1 MPTPV
6 ITIAQMRAWEQ
17 ATWATGVS
25 EESVMRR
32 AGQALARCAMRM
44 TRPGDEILILAGK
57 GHNGDDARF
66 ATDDLPD
73 RRVRVVNVTDPAAAL
88 AEVTGFTGA
97 LIVDGLFGIGLS
109 RPLAGDWLRLID
121 TLNRS
126 RVPILAVD
134 VPSGLNADTGEPLGD
149 AVRAT
154 TTLTFGAVKPGL
166 VKPRASAFVGRL
178 EVAADIGLVPCPF
191 QSELNWTLPEDFA
204 HFPPPRPSEGHKGT
218 FGHLAIFAGSQGY
231 HGAAVLAARGALR
244 AMPGLVTVFTTER
257 VYPMV
262 AAQLAQP
269 MVHPWVEATPLPTS
283 CSAILIGP
291 GLAGVDLPKS
301 FIQEA
306 IRLWGESPLP
316 VIADASAL
324 GWLPSGPT
332 ASGALRL
339 ITPHPGEAAKMLGL
353 TTASVIADRASAV
366 QQIARSW
373 GNCWVVLKGR
383 QTLVGRSDGPL
394 FVNSSGNPDLGQ
406 GGSGDVLAGYLGGWL
421 AQHRF
426 QMDPGLVI
434 RHAVWQH
441 GHTADVLS
449 ARSRAW
455 EMADLIALL
464 GNAEQPGPP
473 FQTALSATSSETL
486 TD

>member
-32 AGQALARCAMRM
+32 AGQAVAHCALRM
-44 TRPGDEILILAGK
+44 TCPGDEILILAGK

-66 ATDDLPD
+66 AAEHLAN
-73 RRVRVVNVTDPAAAL
+73 RRVRVVNVTDPAVVVAN
-88 AEVTGFTGA
+88 VTGFRGT

-109 RPLAGDWLRLID
+109 RPLAGDWLPLIEA
-121 TLNRS
+121 LNQS
-126 RVPILAVD
+126 RIPILAVD

-154 TTLTFGAVKPGL
+154 TTLTFGAVKQGL
-166 VKPRASAFVGRL
+166 PHPQATPFVGRL

-191 QSELNWTLPEDFA
+191 QSEVNWTLPEDFA
-204 HFPPPRPSEGHKGT
+204 RFPPPRPSEGHKGT

-231 HGAAVLAARGALR
+231 HGAAVLAAQGALR
-244 AMPGLVTVFTTER
+244 AMPGLVSVFTTER

-269 MVHPWVEATPLPTS
+269 MVHPWAQDTALPNS

-291 GLAGVDLPKS
+291 GLAGADLPPPLV
-301 FIQEA
+301 QAA
-306 IRLWGESPLP
+306 IRLWREAPLP

-324 GWLPSGPT
+324 NWLPPGPT
-332 ASGALRL
+332 ASGALRVV
-339 ITPHPGEAAKMLGL
+339 TPHPGEAAKMLGL
-353 TTASVIADRASAV
+353 SKAGVLADRATAV
-366 QQIARSW
+366 RQIARGW
-373 GNCWVVLKGR
+373 GDCWVVLKGR
-383 QTLVGRSDGPL
+383 QSLVGRGEGPL

-421 AQHRF
+421 AQPRLHANA
-426 QMDPGLVI
+426 GHVI

-455 EMADLIALL
+455 AMSELVGLL
-464 GNAEQPGPP
+464 GNAIPP
-473 FQTALSATSSETL
+473 ENPV
-486 TD
+486 